1 ALADQLYRLFIF
13 FQTISNDVY
22 GFHRIYVLVPY
33 FEQFCASVDEIMNL
47 KNWIKSI
54 PVHMDYEG
62 QKLAERL
69 FHIIILFFGV
79 VGFLW
84 GYYIQQFGATFIIL
98 AAGFIVSCLIVLP
111 PWPMYRKNPLDWQ
124 KPRPEKSDTKREGG
138 KKKK

>member
-1 ALADQLYRLFIF
+1 
-13 FQTISNDVY
+13 
-22 GFHRIYVLVPY
+22 
-33 FEQFCASVDEIMNL
+33 MNL

-98 AAGFIVSCLIVLP
+98 AAGFIVSCVIVLP